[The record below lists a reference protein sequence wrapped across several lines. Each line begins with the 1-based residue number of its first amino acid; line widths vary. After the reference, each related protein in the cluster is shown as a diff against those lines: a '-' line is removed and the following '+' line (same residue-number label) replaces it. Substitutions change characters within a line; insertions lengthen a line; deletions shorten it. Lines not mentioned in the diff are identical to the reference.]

1 MAMSDLIDIME
12 DDDEI
17 RAKLA
22 TARREHQDLDDEI
35 DATLHGGG
43 PVDFINLQRLKKRK
57 LVLRDIIAKLES
69 RLVPDII
76 A

>member
-1 MAMSDLIDIME
+1 MSDLIDIME

-17 RAKLA
+17 RAKLVELR
-22 TARREHQDLDDEI
+22 TEHQQLDDEI
-35 DATLHGGG
+35 DATAHGAG
-43 PVDFINLQRLKKRK
+43 PVDFVHLQRLKKRK
-57 LVLRDIIAKLES
+57 LALKDMISRLES